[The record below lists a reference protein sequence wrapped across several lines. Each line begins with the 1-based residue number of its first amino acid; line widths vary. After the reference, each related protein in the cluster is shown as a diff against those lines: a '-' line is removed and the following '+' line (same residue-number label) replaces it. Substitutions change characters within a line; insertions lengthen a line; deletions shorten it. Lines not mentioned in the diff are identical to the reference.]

1 METRG
6 KLWGSPI
13 LDFAPP
19 FFAVDNTNRRD
30 LAGLSRNS
38 IDPLGPFGIFS
49 QWSDCRTIFFK
60 EQWNFWDGPHVVSN
74 IVQKEDPS

>member
-1 METRG
+1 
-6 KLWGSPI
+6 
-13 LDFAPP
+13 
-19 FFAVDNTNRRD
+19 
-30 LAGLSRNS
+30 LSRNS